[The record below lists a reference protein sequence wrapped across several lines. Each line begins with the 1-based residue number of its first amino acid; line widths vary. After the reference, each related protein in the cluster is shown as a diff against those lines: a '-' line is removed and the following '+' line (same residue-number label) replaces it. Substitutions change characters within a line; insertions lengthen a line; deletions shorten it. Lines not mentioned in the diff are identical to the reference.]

1 MDYVV
6 VIGSLNYDIFFS
18 VERAPRLG
26 ENIHALS
33 SKSGCGGRGA
43 NQAVQIARLGAP
55 VYMVGKTGADQ
66 AGETLRKSLQ
76 DAGVDL
82 RYLDTVTDLESG
94 MAAVS
99 VYPDGNVSAVI
110 SRGANDA
117 VSLKDLENVRELI
130 RGAGL
135 VVLQLEIPLNVVE
148 EAIRMAKAYGV
159 RVLLNAAPV
168 APLSEEVIRGCD
180 YFVVNEVEGS
190 FYMGETLDTIETAER
205 LLPEVSRKYGNC
217 WICTMGKEGALI
229 ANHDWCRRIPA
240 VKTTVVETTGAGDS
254 FVGGFC
260 YAILQGK
267 NEYDAGRFAAY
278 CSAVTIRTV
287 GAQNSMPDREQLRRE
302 FQVI

>member
-6 VIGSLNYDIFFS
+6 VIGSLNYDIFLE
-18 VERAPRLG
+18 VERAPKLG
-26 ENIHALS
+26 ENVHALS
-33 SKSGCGGRGA
+33 TKSGCGGRGA

-55 VYMVGKTGADQ
+55 VYMVGKTGTDQ
-66 AGETLRKSLQ
+66 MGDTLRESLRR
-76 DAGVDL
+76 AGADL
-82 RYLDTVTDLESG
+82 RYLEAVPGTESG

-117 VSLKDLENVRELI
+117 VSLEDLETVRELI

-135 VVLQLEIPLNVVE
+135 VVLQLEIPLKVVE
-148 EAIRMAKAYGV
+148 AAVRMAKSYGV
-159 RVLLNAAPV
+159 KVLLNAAPI
-168 APLSEEVIRGCD
+168 APLSEEVIRSCD

-190 FYMGETLDTIETAER
+190 FYLGETLDTVETAER
-205 LLPEVSRKYGNC
+205 LLPEASRRYGNC

-229 ANHDWCRRIPA
+229 ARDGRCRRIPA
-240 VKTTVVETTGAGDS
+240 VKTQVVETTGAGDS

-267 NEYDAGRFAAY
+267 EEYEAGKFAAY

-287 GAQNSMPDREQLRRE
+287 GAQNSMPDREQLRKE
-302 FQVI
+302 FQV